1 MENTIKDQIIAFY
14 NDELFQ
20 KINAYYGKKTLFNIL
35 KIEKNEKRHSAFL
48 AWLLD
53 VKGSHGLG
61 EEPFRRF
68 MRLLSKQDDKYN
80 NPFLYGNYR
89 IANMEV
95 ETERPAKIKNCKTR
109 YVDVDMEF
117 GFTVNKV
124 DEPVFVHIILEN
136 KVYTEEHDEQTDFYR
151 KWAFEEQEISK
162 KNKLGSFYPQS

>member
-1 MENTIKDQIIAFY
+1 MENTIKDKIIAFY

-35 KIEKNEKRHSAFL
+35 KIERNEKRHSAFL

-68 MRLLSKQDDKYN
+68 MRLISKQNKGSKFDN
-80 NPFLYGNYR
+80 TFLIGDYQ
-89 IANMEV
+89 IVNMMV
-95 ETERPAKIKNCKTR
+95 GTERPAKIKDCKTTR

-117 GFTVNKV
+117 GFTINKV
-124 DEPVFVHIILEN
+124 DEPVFVHIVLEN
-136 KVYTEEHDEQTDFYR
+136 KVYTE
-151 KWAFEEQEISK
+151 
-162 KNKLGSFYPQS
+162 